1 MENYIVSA
9 RKYRPQTF
17 ESVVGQQALT
27 QTLQNAIK
35 QNHLAHAYLFCGPRG
50 VGKTTCARIFAKTI
64 NCLTP
69 INGFDACNTCES
81 CKAFN
86 EQRSYNIHE
95 LDAASNNSVE
105 DIRSLIEQV
114 RIPPQIGKYSVYI
127 IDEVHMLSTGAFNAL
142 LKTLEEPPSYAIF
155 ILATTEKHKV
165 LPTILSRC
173 QVYDFS
179 RITVPD
185 TIAYLQSVAANEGI
199 NASEEALNVV
209 AQKADGG
216 MRDALSIFDQL
227 VAFCGK
233 EITYERAIEVLN
245 VLDSDYYFQLVDHA
259 LHHDVSNALL
269 LLNDVL
275 NHGFDAAQFV
285 VGFAQHLRDVLVSK
299 DPQTLPLLE
308 TSDAIRQRYAA
319 QATQC
324 TPLWLFQALD
334 IINTCDINYRT
345 ARNKRLTVELA
356 LVKLCQ
362 LGMPTA
368 VPTVKTASPVKEP
381 VKEPVK
387 TESSVKESVKEPV
400 KAVVKEPVKA
410 AIPNVEIPQM
420 PSVELNIGFAKNKP
434 AATDNTSEIA
444 TQPAQKEERNNPFT
458 HDQLVDAWVGLQT
471 QFKTNTRILPL
482 LEAYTPTIIDEL
494 TLELEMPNKWQME
507 EMQKT
512 LPTLLKCMRDALQ
525 NDSLKIQLVLKQ
537 YLPEQMVFTAEEMY
551 KQMAKENPA
560 LSLMKEKLQLQ
571 LD

>member
-69 INGFDACNTCES
+69 VNGFDACNECES

-185 TIAYLQSVAANEGI
+185 TIAYLQSVATNEGI
-199 NASEEALNVV
+199 TASEEALNVV

-233 EITYERAIEVLN
+233 EITYERTIEVLN

-259 LHHDVSNALL
+259 LRHDVSNALL

-299 DPQTLPLLE
+299 DVQTLPLLE

-319 QATQC
+319 QAAQC
-324 TPLWLFQALD
+324 APLWIFQALD
-334 IINTCDINYRT
+334 IVNTCDINYRT

-362 LGMPTA
+362 LGVVA
-368 VPTVKTASPVKEP
+368 QPVQP
-381 VKEPVK
+381 VQP
-387 TESSVKESVKEPV
+387 VKEPV
-400 KAVVKEPVKA
+400 KAVSPVSPVKEPVRESVKAESSVKA
-410 AIPNVEIPQM
+410 AIPNVEIPQI
-420 PSVELNIGFAKNKP
+420 PTIGLNIGFATNKP
-434 AATDNTSEIA
+434 SEEKKEATPASNTA
-444 TQPAQKEERNNPFT
+444 PREERNNPFT
-458 HDQLVDAWVGLQT
+458 HDQLVDAWVGLQE

-482 LEAYTPTIIDEL
+482 LEAYTPTIIDNL
-494 TLELEMPNKWQME
+494 SLELEMPNKWQLE

-512 LPTLLKCMRDALQ
+512 LPMLLQCMRDALQ
-525 NDSLKIQLVLKQ
+525 NDHLKIQLTLKH
-537 YLPEQMVFTAEEMY
+537 YAPDQMAFTAEDIY
-551 KQMAKENPA
+551 KQMAKNNPA
-560 LSLMKEKLQLQ
+560 LAMMKEKLQLQ

>member
-69 INGFDACNTCES
+69 VNGFDACNECES

-185 TIAYLQSVAANEGI
+185 TIAYLQSVAAKEGI
-199 NASEEALNVV
+199 TASEEALNVV

-233 EITYERAIEVLN
+233 EITYERTIEV
-245 VLDSDYYFQLVDHA
+245 
-259 LHHDVSNALL
+259 
-269 LLNDVL
+269 LNDVL

-299 DPQTLPLLE
+299 DVQTLPLLE

-319 QATQC
+319 QAAQC
-324 TPLWLFQALD
+324 APLWIFQALD
-334 IINTCDINYRT
+334 IVNTCDINYRT

-362 LGMPTA
+362 LGVVA
-368 VPTVKTASPVKEP
+368 QPVQP
-381 VKEPVK
+381 VQP
-387 TESSVKESVKEPV
+387 VKEPV
-400 KAVVKEPVKA
+400 KAVSPVKAVKAVSPVTPVSPVSPVKEPVKA
-410 AIPNVEIPQM
+410 AIPNVEIPQI
-420 PSVELNIGFAKNKP
+420 PTIGLNIGFAKNKP
-434 AATDNTSEIA
+434 SEPTTETVPATNTA
-444 TQPAQKEERNNPFT
+444 PREERNNPFT
-458 HDQLVDAWVGLQT
+458 HDQLVDAWVGLQE

-482 LEAYTPTIIDEL
+482 LEAYTPTIIDDL
-494 TLELEMPNKWQME
+494 SLELEMPNKWQLE

-512 LPTLLKCMRDALQ
+512 LPMLLQCMRDKLQ
-525 NDSLKIQLVLKQ
+525 NDHLSMQLTLKH
-537 YLPEQMVFTAEEMY
+537 YAPDQMAFTAEDIY
-551 KQMAKENPA
+551 KQMAKNNPA
-560 LSLMKEKLQLQ
+560 LALMKEKLQLQ